1 MRAAIYARAS
11 AADGR
16 QDVDNQIA
24 GLRRFIETQGLVF
37 NREMVV
43 ELREQGKSGRE
54 IARVCRVVA
63 TTVRRAH
70 KGRGRTGEA
79 RQNPVKDFG
88 GVLVESLPS
97 SRCPPCGRLGRA
109 ERYVALSAP
118 KLRALPAESDSS
130 TGIDGL
136 TPWGCGRAWSA

>member
-54 IARVCRVVA
+54 IASVVSN
-63 TTVRRAH
+63 
-70 KGRGRTGEA
+70 K
-79 RQNPVKDFG
+79 
-88 GVLVESLPS
+88 
-97 SRCPPCGRLGRA
+97 
-109 ERYVALSAP
+109 
-118 KLRALPAESDSS
+118 
-130 TGIDGL
+130 
-136 TPWGCGRAWSA
+136 